1 MKEFS
6 VLGKAVPRIDGV
18 PIVTGEARYACDI
31 FLPRMLYGKILRSR
45 YPHAKILR
53 IDTSRAER
61 LPGVRAVVTAR
72 DTLRIKY
79 TFMAPSFADKF
90 PFCEEK
96 VNYLYDEVAA
106 VAAVTEEIAQEA
118 LSLIDVE
125 YEELPAVFDPAE
137 AMKPGAPLIHA
148 DKPGNVAA
156 HPVWEFGNVE
166 EGFRQADFIF
176 ENTFTVQ
183 PVSHACIETNACVA
197 SFDTGGN
204 LTVWTTTQA
213 PYFVRWDL
221 SHIFE
226 IPIEKIRVRKVM
238 VGAGFG
244 SKSRIKEVDAIA
256 VLLARKTRRPVKIVY
271 TREEN
276 MSGSRSRHP
285 MVMRLRTG
293 VKKDG
298 TLVARYVETLVND
311 GAYNDVGQD
320 VATLGGLGCVY
331 RCPNIKVD
339 GYAVYTNNPF
349 GGRYRAFH
357 GPSMRFALESELD
370 MIAEK
375 LGIDSLEMRLKNA
388 VEAGYITPLRGE
400 ITSCGLKECIQK
412 AAEAVHWQERRQN
425 KKPCRG
431 IGMACLAHV
440 SGGMIGDTS
449 SVMVRVSHDK
459 VTVFTGAVEIGGGQD
474 TIIAQFVAEEMGVPV
489 EDIRVVSMDSEL
501 TPFDLGS
508 RASRF
513 TFHGGLAAKAAG
525 ADAKA
530 ELFKLAAEKL
540 EASADD
546 LEIKNGFISVKGVPS
561 KALHYL
567 DVATRLGSGTSG
579 GAQSKYGRAILGKG
593 AYAKNP
599 GVPGGINAMPF
610 GAQVAEVEV
619 DPETGVVTVLK
630 FVNVSDI
637 GRAVNPMFIE
647 GQVEGGIVQGMGY
660 ALTEDLVREK
670 GKTLNPNFRD
680 YKMPTTMDIPVIENY
695 LVETDDPIGPFGA
708 KSIGEA
714 TSIPSPGAIANAVYD
729 AIGVRITDLPIT
741 PEKIL
746 KALKEKKDKK

>member
-1 MKEFS
+1 MNEFS
-6 VLGKAVPRIDGV
+6 TIGKRIPRIDGI
-18 PIVTGEARYACDI
+18 PLATGEARFASDI

-45 YPHAKILR
+45 FPHARILR

-61 LPGVRAVVTAR
+61 LEGVKAVVTAQ
-72 DTLRIKY
+72 DTPKIKY
-79 TFMAPSFADKF
+79 TFMAPSYEDKI
-90 PFCEEK
+90 PLCDEK
-96 VNYLYDEVAA
+96 VKYLYDEVAA
-106 VAAVTEEIAQEA
+106 VAAVSEEIAEEA
-118 LSLIDVE
+118 LGLIDVE
-125 YEELPAVFDPAE
+125 YEELPSIFDPSE
-137 AMKPGAPLIHA
+137 AMKPDAPLIHA
-148 DKPGNVAA
+148 DKAQNVAA

-183 PVSHACIETNACVA
+183 PVSHGTLETNGCVA
-197 SFDTGGN
+197 AFDTAGN
-204 LTVWTTTQA
+204 LTLWTSTQA

-221 SHIFE
+221 AHIFE

-256 VLLARKTRRPVKIVY
+256 VLLARKSRRPVKIIY

-276 MSGSRSRHP
+276 MSASRSRHP

-298 TLVARYVETLVND
+298 TLVARHVETLVND

-331 RCPNIKVD
+331 RCPNIKLE

-375 LGIDSLEMRLKNA
+375 LGIDSVEMRLKNA
-388 VEAGYITPLRGE
+388 VEAGYVTPLRGE

-412 AAEAVHWQERRQN
+412 AAEAVNWKEWRRN
-425 KKPCRG
+425 KKPYRG

-449 SVMVRVSHDK
+449 SVMVKVSHDK
-459 VTVFTGAVEIGGGQD
+459 VTVLTGAVEVGGGQD
-474 TIIAQFVAEEMGVPV
+474 TIIAQFVAEELGVPI
-489 EDIRVVSMDSEL
+489 EDIKVLSMDSEFS
-501 TPFDLGS
+501 PHDLGS

-513 TFHGGLAAKAAG
+513 TFHGGLAAKAAA

-546 LEIKNGFISVKGVPS
+546 LEMKNGFIFVKGAPS
-561 KALHYL
+561 KVLHYL
-567 DVATRLGSGTSG
+567 DVATRPGSGTSG
-579 GAQSKYGRAILGKG
+579 GAQAKYGRAILGKG
-593 AYAKNP
+593 VYAKNP
-599 GVPGGINAMPF
+599 GVLGGMNAMPF
-610 GAQVAEVEV
+610 GVQVAEVEV

-637 GRAVNPMFIE
+637 GRAINPMFIE

-660 ALTEDLVREK
+660 ALTEELIREK

-680 YKMPTTMDIPVIENY
+680 YKMPTAMDAPVIENY
-695 LVETDDPIGPFGA
+695 LVETNDPIGPFGA

-729 AIGVRITDLPIT
+729 AIGVRIKDLPIT

-746 KALKEKKDKK
+746 KALKNEQG